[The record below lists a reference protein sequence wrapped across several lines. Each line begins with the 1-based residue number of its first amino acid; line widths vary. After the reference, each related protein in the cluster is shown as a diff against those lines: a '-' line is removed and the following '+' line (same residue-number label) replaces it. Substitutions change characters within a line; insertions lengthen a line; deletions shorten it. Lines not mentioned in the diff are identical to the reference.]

1 MIVNNIQDISTK
13 NLKQMLELKRFSHL
27 KQMIKDEL
35 NFRQNG
41 LSFEEMT
48 NIFKHGKKNV

>member
-1 MIVNNIQDISTK
+1 MIVNNIEDISTK
-13 NLKQMLELKRFSHL
+13 NLKQMLELKRFLHI
-27 KQMIKDEL
+27 KEQIKDEL

-48 NIFKHGKKNV
+48 NIFKHGKTN